1 MTDSTLRI
9 TFKKADEHREAAR
22 QQLERAERGAADD
35 AVEQDARF
43 ILNLETYD
51 DLERL
56 MCRANV
62 ELLRVIANE
71 QPESIRETARLVD
84 RDYREVHRNLQEL
97 ESLGAVEFDDD
108 GRRKRPVLRAGATDL
123 DISIRF
129 GSSDSGTASPA
140 ET

>member
-9 TFKKADEHREAAR
+9 TFKKADEHRDAAR
-22 QQLERAERGAADD
+22 QRLEQADRGAAGD
-35 AVEQDARF
+35 AVEQDVRF
-43 ILNLETYD
+43 VLNLETYD

-62 ELLRVIANE
+62 ELLRAIANE
-71 QPESIRETARLVD
+71 KPESIRKTARLVD

-97 ESLGAVEFDDD
+97 KFLGAVEFDDD

-123 DISIRF
+123 DISIQF
-129 GSSDSGTASPA
+129 GPSDSGAATA

>member
-9 TFKKADEHREAAR
+9 TFKKADEHRDAAR
-22 QQLERAERGAADD
+22 QRLERADRGAADD

-56 MCRANV
+56 TCRANV
-62 ELLRVIANE
+62 ELLRAIANE
-71 QPESIRETARLVD
+71 KPESIRETARLVD

-97 ESLGAVEFDDD
+97 ESLGAIEFDDN
-108 GRRKRPVLRAGATDL
+108 GHRKRPVLRAGATDL
-123 DISIRF
+123 DISIQF
-129 GSSDSGTASPA
+129 GPSDSGAATT